1 MLVAEPEPNLK
12 PARSTTLPP
21 GKTPSGLSD
30 AGAQIHNF
38 VQGQKSDTGNPIV
51 TFPKPSAYIINSNSL
66 AQSSI
71 TTLQQASTSTS
82 TSTSSV
88 DSVIQLHHKP
98 VAQSSDTILQKAST
112 TSSPVAPVIQFLG
125 IPIAQS
131 TSRINHPFSSS
142 SDNYNTLLT
151 PFPHLASKIRPH
163 ATASNIYQTSSN
175 SNPSPTTPSDLML
188 PDHPPAQFSPTT
200 TVDVVLRPLADQTI
214 VAEATASSA
223 VELPHGLL
231 GNTGILPPGAS
242 ITPGKLRD
250 SAIQSGGDGGGGSD
264 GSGSF
269 TLGGSSATRT
279 GSGTESDSA
288 TGTGSP
294 TGSTYATKTDS
305 ATSIASTTTTGTGSV
320 TPSSIST
327 ENGTTTGIS
336 PTPPLGNPPASLST
350 QTTIPTVS
358 TGQGAKRLMHGC
370 SNRWLDF
377 TMLLCGVGM
386 VYI

>member
-30 AGAQIHNF
+30 TGAQIHNF

-82 TSTSSV
+82 TSSV

-98 VAQSSDTILQKAST
+98 VAQSSDTILQQASA

-151 PFPHLASKIRPH
+151 PFPNLASKIRPH
-163 ATASNIYQTSSN
+163 VTASNIYQTSSSSN
-175 SNPSPTTPSDLML
+175 SNPSPTTPSDSIL

-200 TVDVVLRPLADQTI
+200 TLDVVLRPLAGQTI
-214 VAEATASSA
+214 VAEATASST

-231 GNTGILPPGAS
+231 GNMGILPPGVS

-250 SAIQSGGDGGGGSD
+250 SAIQSGG
-264 GSGSF
+264 
-269 TLGGSSATRT
+269 
-279 GSGTESDSA
+279 
-288 TGTGSP
+288 
-294 TGSTYATKTDS
+294 
-305 ATSIASTTTTGTGSV
+305 
-320 TPSSIST
+320 
-327 ENGTTTGIS
+327 
-336 PTPPLGNPPASLST
+336 
-350 QTTIPTVS
+350 
-358 TGQGAKRLMHGC
+358 M
-370 SNRWLDF
+370 
-377 TMLLCGVGM
+377 GVEAVM
-386 VYI
+386 EVVVLH